1 MFYGVR
7 LLFCTYKEGTVIRE
21 QLVAG
26 EKKEPN
32 QEYTVLLKVS
42 CGDMDREGR
51 LPKIIPLG
59 SPIPFWHGGRH
70 GA

>member
-26 EKKEPN
+26 EKKEYRTKSTLYFSN
-32 QEYTVLLKVS
+32 TRSTSWASECANR
-42 CGDMDREGR
+42 CGI
-51 LPKIIPLG
+51 LV
-59 SPIPFWHGGRH
+59 
-70 GA
+70 

>member
-26 EKKEPN
+26 EKKGTEPRVHCTS
-32 QEYTVLLKVS
+32 QGQLWRHGPGGE
-42 CGDMDREGR
+42 

-59 SPIPFWHGGRH
+59 SPIPFWHVGRH